1 MHFLLFIEYNSKREK
16 KMDTK
21 QEILI
26 PFFARYREYY
36 DEIRN
41 LLSDNQKQKYKN
53 TRLSSLVRSLSRR
66 LSEMKV
72 ITDNITLEMTE
83 IRKILNSKSSEVEKS
98 IKKGTVFPW
107 IEPYHIYR
115 ILAYMEILIAF
126 MKSAVDFIYSY
137 IRILWKEV
145 LEKGNIRLDE
155 KLKNAEID
163 MKWKKELDAIR
174 NDFLHQYSGWPSFI
188 KKNGTYDVILL
199 LPSYKVT
206 NEESKKF
213 KEDKLT
219 TTEINNMYE
228 GFGKFYDETRL
239 LIIKEIKKINRRISD
254 SEDIK

>member
-1 MHFLLFIEYNSKREK
+1 
-16 KMDTK
+16 MDTK

-26 PFFARYREYY
+26 LFIARYPDYHEL
-36 DEIRN
+36 RN
-41 LLSDNQKQKYKN
+41 LLNDDQKQKYKN
-53 TRLSSLVRSLSRR
+53 TRLPSLVRSLSRR

-72 ITDNITLEMTE
+72 ITDNITLEMIE
-83 IRKILNSKSSEVEKS
+83 IRKILNSKSREVEKC
-98 IKKGTVFPW
+98 IEKGTVFPW
-107 IEPYHIYR
+107 VEPYHIYR
-115 ILAYMEILIAF
+115 ILAYIEILIAF

-145 LEKGNIRLDE
+145 LEKGNIRLNE
-155 KLKNAEID
+155 KLKNAKID

-188 KKNGTYDVILL
+188 KKNGTYDIILL

-239 LIIKEIKKINRRISD
+239 LIKEEIKKINRSISD